1 MFMKL
6 LSGLVNGSNHKKCAL
21 LRNQKRMIQP
31 LLITLHSNEYSREL
45 HYYPFEVNLDRCVRS
60 CNILMTYLIK
70 YMFQTKQKVYD

>member
-1 MFMKL
+1 MKL

-45 HYYPFEVNLDRCVRS
+45 HYYPFEVNLDRCV
-60 CNILMTYLIK
+60 
-70 YMFQTKQKVYD
+70 